1 MRSGRPG
8 EVLACYRLSSYV
20 LRCPVLSRSEA
31 GSTLAIDKDRTE
43 VPLSPARHGC
53 QDLSPA
59 QCSRAV
65 LEMYP
70 GRQVVNWCL
79 KSRICFTK
87 VLTALC
93 ETGGGGGGWRCPL
106 FQEHSPRQAYHALCT
121 LSFLPMG
128 PVSPE
133 PRVNWGSGCLLTYRL
148 LSAHTSRRIPIT
160 K

>member
-8 EVLACYRLSSYV
+8 EVLACYRLSPDV
-20 LRCPVLSRSEA
+20 LRCPLLSRSEA
-31 GSTLAIDKDRTE
+31 GSSSAIDKDRTE

-59 QCSRAV
+59 WCSRAV

-87 VLTALC
+87 VLTELC
-93 ETGGGGGGWRCPL
+93 ETGGWGGWRCPL
-106 FQEHSPRQAYHALCT
+106 FQEHSPRQVYHALCT

-133 PRVNWGSGCLLTYRL
+133 PRVNGARGCLLTQRL
-148 LSAHTSRRIPIT
+148 LSAHTFRRILIT